1 VRRLALAVALL
12 CACASS
18 AAAPVLPHVFDP
30 VKVAVK
36 RTVLVEVDC
45 QDDSLDTGGT
55 AVLYG
60 GDLAV
65 TAAHVVDEVDP
76 LTCVVTLSNDWG
88 RHVAVVVKKDTQL
101 DLAILSSLT
110 LSNAAVGISQA
121 TLGMDV
127 WSVGYPS
134 QLRQGEPWGQQALT
148 VTRGVVASLLVEPNM
163 HRVTSP
169 VFYGNSGGGVWSA
182 TGGLVGIAVQIRF
195 WRGQF
200 IESQGRI
207 VPVEVVM
214 AFVADL

>member
-1 VRRLALAVALL
+1 MRRLVAAVALL
-12 CACASS
+12 CACAGS
-18 AAAPVLPHVFDP
+18 AAAPNLPRAFDP

-36 RTVLVEVDC
+36 RTMLVEVDC
-45 QDDSLDTGGT
+45 EDDSLDTGGT
-55 AVLYG
+55 AVVYG
-60 GDLAV
+60 GEFVV

-76 LTCVVTLSNDWG
+76 LTCKVTLSNDYG
-88 RHVAVVVKKDTQL
+88 QHAAYVIKQDATL
-101 DLAILSSLT
+101 DLALMSSPT
-110 LSNAAVGISQA
+110 LSEEAVGVSKA

-134 QLRQGEPWGQQALT
+134 QLRSGEPGSQQALT
-148 VTRGVVASLLVEPNM
+148 VTRGVVASLLIEPNM
-163 HRVTSP
+163 HRITSP

-207 VPVEVVM
+207 VPVEAVVD
-214 AFVADL
+214 FVADL